1 MFQFLFNQKLES
13 GNLTPAS
20 WFSFFPILFSFIRFV
35 LVSPRSYH
43 IIITP
48 IPTLNKFPKQAKL
61 GRKQEKQTK
70 AATGGVL

>member
-20 WFSFFPILFSFIRFV
+20 WFSVFPILFSFIRFG
-35 LVSPRSYH
+35 LVSPRSY
-43 IIITP
+43 IITP